1 MKIITKKLHIKKL
14 RKKNQIQLFMIL
26 MMIFFQLNWAP
37 DLSRSNHA
45 FNLSCIFSASYA
57 RGKNSYHSHILAPC
71 IVSGNR
77 LVIPSRGWE
86 SGATLKQGKEL
97 KSCNGKFHLK
107 MQTDGN
113 LVLYKNTHHDHHV
126 DNTKSVIWSSE
137 TNGKGPNAKLVMQ
150 DDNNLVLY
158 RYNRER
164 GPDYIAMWST
174 DTQGVGI
181 NYASDGVRIK
191 SAGRQFNIHF

>member
-1 MKIITKKLHIKKL
+1 MKSALIAIIFTLSSVIITNGDPIT
-14 RKKNQIQLFMIL
+14 NQGQ
-26 MMIFFQLNWAP
+26 
-37 DLSRSNHA
+37 
-45 FNLSCIFSASYA
+45 C
-57 RGKNSYHSHILAPC
+57 GG
-71 IVSGNR
+71 GNR

-191 SAGRQFNIHF
+191 SAVAILQNDGNFVVYSDEGDIDDPVARDPIWSTNTHSHGK